1 MAFVFY
7 NNLSN
12 FLIFLFFFYYIGYSV
27 IILVRI
33 TGGTIMGENETLSFF
48 RREIEEVA
56 KLPETIRQIARDSVW
71 DIIDQRFLSTLDD
84 NRGLAHFALNWIPE
98 FEFNKTLISLYRTL
112 DGVFG
117 ETFARVR
124 RTIDNPYIILDYE
137 TLTNELIEQLQR
149 LKDLDYGLDRDFRS
163 LANHISSRYGIQQEK
178 LSFYLRERQRKIEGE
193 ISKRT
198 NDILDTLIQR
208 TPDLFRELKA
218 GAERE
223 KKKRIKLEIY
233 TTRDRKHY
241 LTAESAKVLG
251 LPCNDRYLE
260 ISGAEYERLEKEYRV
275 VIKRV
280 DKMDTR
286 VNDNSGNNSQTS
298 QAGAESKTERGST
311 SITSAVVFFDED
323 HNYYISNDVALAF
336 GFTDKKADDL
346 FLLSRDQFSI
356 IVCRTFIDFK
366 SIKGKTKQVKESIKE
381 EVVVYNDNEG
391 NKYVKKEVAQKLGFP
406 LHTFNDYHILSEEEL
421 DVLNTKFIITEE
433 DVLMIK
439 DFADERVETRST
451 QETAPVD
458 EPVTRPVMMIYVGP
472 DGRLYKQVPMVVD
485 KVDVAKLET
494 DLTPAEMIDF
504 MEYADIVW
512 VKFDGAG
519 VLSDVPNSE
528 IDAIVN
534 YYLGSVG
541 AITEVSNANN
551 VHRYKVGAVVAP
563 TTNLDD
569 KVI

>member
-1 MAFVFY
+1 MGGNAT
-7 NNLSN
+7 LDAT
-12 FLIFLFFFYYIGYSV
+12 LFLFKGK
-27 IILVRI
+27 
-33 TGGTIMGENETLSFF
+33 
-48 RREIEEVA
+48 IEEIA
-56 KLPETIRQIARDSVW
+56 KLPETIRQIARDLIW
-71 DIIDQRFLSTLDD
+71 DISNQGFLLTLDE
-84 NRGLAHFALNWIPE
+84 NRELAHFALNWIPE

-112 DGVFG
+112 DSIIS
-117 ETFARVR
+117 EPLRRVR
-124 RTIDNPYIILDYE
+124 RSVDNLDTVLNYDA
-137 TLTNELIEQLQR
+137 LTNELIEQLQR
-149 LKDLDYGLDRDFRS
+149 LKSLDYGLDRDFGS
-163 LANHISSRYGIQQEK
+163 LANHISLRYGIQQEK
-178 LSFYLRERQRKIEGE
+178 LAFYLRECQRKIEGE

-241 LTAESAKVLG
+241 LTAESAKILE
-251 LPCNDRYLE
+251 LPCNDSYLE
-260 ISGAEYERLEKEYRV
+260 ISDAEYENLGKEYRV

-280 DKMDTR
+280 DKIDTPI
-286 VNDNSGNNSQTS
+286 NDNSVNNSQAS
-298 QAGAESKTERGST
+298 QVRAGSKTERSST
-311 SITSAVVFFDED
+311 PITSVAVFFDED
-323 HNYYISNDVALAF
+323 HNYYVSNDVALAF
-336 GFTDKKADDL
+336 GFTDKKSDDL
-346 FLLSRDQFSI
+346 FLLSKDQFSI
-356 IVCRTFIDFK
+356 IVCRTFIDFI
-366 SIKGKTKQVKESIKE
+366 SIKGKTKQVQEPIKE
-381 EVVVYNDNEG
+381 KVVVYIDNEG

-439 DFADERVETRST
+439 DFADERVENRST

-458 EPVTRPVMMIYVGP
+458 ESVARPVMMIYVGP

-519 VLSDVPNSE
+519 GLSDVPNSE

-551 VHRYKVGAVVAP
+551 VHRYKVGDVVAP